1 MSALGVNENI
11 LEAKAKQPNKN
22 NRKKKNP
29 FPFYCKLM
37 IEIHTN

>member
-22 NRKKKNP
+22 NRKKKKIPSP
-29 FPFYCKLM
+29 F
-37 IEIHTN
+37 IAS

>member
-22 NRKKKNP
+22 NRKKKKSLPLLLQVND
-29 FPFYCKLM
+29 
-37 IEIHTN
+37 

>member
-22 NRKKKNP
+22 NRKKKIPSP
-29 FPFYCKLM
+29 F
-37 IEIHTN
+37 IAS